1 MLRRASQ
8 TFIFFF
14 AIASIFFGYAMQVN
28 GATITIT
35 PASGQYTV
43 GQTMT
48 VDFLLSTPQQA
59 ANAASVDLKF
69 PQDKMRVTNLS
80 KDSSIIS
87 YWVSEP
93 SFSNTTGVVNFEG
106 IIPNPGFQGSNA
118 PLLTISFEIL
128 DVGTAPLNITDGS
141 VLANDGN
148 GTEILTNLGT
158 ANYTFIAIAAT
169 PTPTPTPTPS
179 PAETPTPNPT
189 PTPFQSPDNTPS
201 PTNDPSNQN
210 PTDGPGGDPATD
222 PNNPSPQSDPEGSVD
237 AVMVSVREAIAPVT
251 EFVQSPEGIVVTRTV
266 STIGVVTTGLV
277 SFSSLFVSSL
287 SLADL
292 LLIPF
297 RLWALLMAAL
307 GLKKRYKPWGIVY
320 DSITKQP
327 IDPAI
332 VVLHDSSGNPVQNAV
347 TDMDGRYG
355 FATLEPGTYTL
366 TANKTHYTFPSEV
379 LAGKTYDELY
389 TDLYFGGPIVVDE
402 HHSLIV
408 KNVPLDANGFDWNEF
423 VKKQQGLTKFY
434 SRRDWWVEKLTT
446 WLFRLGFAVTI
457 IATILTYAPYNFV
470 TLGLYILLAI
480 LRTTKI
486 GSKVYGHIIEKDT
499 GRPLPFAVV
508 SVFYDAPTEIKIATK
523 VADKRGRYYCLV
535 ANGRYLVK
543 IQRKN
548 DDQSYTTVYTSSAF
562 DVTNGI
568 IKNVF
573 EV

>member
-14 AIASIFFGYAMQVN
+14 VVVCIFFGYAMHVDA
-28 GATITIT
+28 ATITLS
-35 PASGQYTV
+35 PSSGQYTV

-48 VDFLLSTPQQA
+48 VDLILSTPQQA

-69 PQDKMRVTNLS
+69 PQDKMRVINVA

-93 SFSNTTGVVNFEG
+93 SFSNSSGVVDFEG

-118 PLLTISFEIL
+118 PLLTISFEVL

-148 GTEILTNLGT
+148 GTEILTNLGR
-158 ANYTFIAIAAT
+158 ANYTFKAA
-169 PTPTPTPTPS
+169 PTPTPS
-179 PAETPTPNPT
+179 PTETPTLTPSPT
-189 PTPFQSPDNTPS
+189 VPPDSTPS
-201 PTNDPSNQN
+201 PTNDPADPNSNV
-210 PTDGPGGDPATD
+210 PGGGDPTTD
-222 PNNPSPQSDPEGSVD
+222 PSTISPQSRTEGTID
-237 AVMVSVREAIAPVT
+237 AVTVSVREAIAPVT
-251 EFVQSPEGIVVTRTV
+251 DFVQSPAGTVVTRTV
-266 STIGVVTTGLV
+266 STLGVVTAGAV

-297 RLWALLMAAL
+297 RLWALLMAAF
-307 GLKKRYKPWGIVY
+307 GIKKRSKPWGIVY

-332 VVLHDSSGNPVQNAV
+332 VVLHDASGKAIQNAV
-347 TDMDGRYG
+347 TDMDGRFG

-408 KNVPLDANGFDWNEF
+408 KNVPLDAKDFDWNEF
-423 VKKQQGLTKFY
+423 VKKQQSLTKFY
-434 SRRDWWVEKLTT
+434 SRRDWWVEKITT

-457 IATILTYAPYNFV
+457 IVTLLTYAPYNFV

-480 LRTTKI
+480 LRARKI
-486 GSKVYGHIIEKDT
+486 TSKVYGHVVEKDT
-499 GRPLPFAVV
+499 GMSLPFAVI
-508 SVFYDAPTEIKIATK
+508 SVYYDSPTEIKIATK

-543 IQRKN
+543 IERKN
-548 DDQSYTTVYTSSAF
+548 ADQSYTTVHTSSAF

-568 IKNVF
+568 INKVF